1 MAIFVGTFTLDGAL
15 SVAGDTGADAPKVA
29 AAVASLVDK
38 SLLWTSDLSG
48 SIYHRLPETTRAYAA
63 AKLAEAGETG
73 TVARRHALHYANL
86 FKSDTIRAT
95 AFGIKDMS
103 ASAPHLG
110 NVRAALEWSF
120 STAGDTAIGI
130 ELAARSAPL
139 FLGFSLLSECE
150 RWCER
155 GLAALQETDRGT
167 LRELA
172 LQEGLSIS
180 SMFTRG
186 NSEEVRAAI
195 EQGLGLAEALGDR
208 QHQLHLLAGL
218 NIFLTRI
225 GDFRPA
231 LAVAERSVPIARE
244 IGDAAGIIMSE
255 WMLGVSH
262 HLVGDQAAAQRHCKF
277 GLELAAA
284 SGHVHVD
291 FFGYDH
297 RVRALVA
304 LARVLWLRG
313 MPERA
318 LKVAHQAIEEA
329 AARNHPVTVCIS
341 YIYTIPVFLWTGD
354 LDGAQ
359 ERIERLIA
367 HAAKYSLGP
376 YQAVG
381 LALKGEL
388 LIARGQPLLGIELLQ
403 GALRTLR
410 AERHNILR
418 PVFCRALAEGLARRG
433 QSDAAATAIAEAL
446 ELDERAGQTV
456 DFPDLL
462 RARAEIIIAAPQ
474 PDLAAAE
481 EALVRSLEWARK
493 QSALGWELRAAIPLA
508 RLWAQHRRAS
518 DAQHVLAGI
527 YQRFTEGFETPDLRA
542 ARRLLDEL
550 EHMSDGTAPVYPAVD
565 PGI

>member
-1 MAIFVGTFTLDGAL
+1 
-15 SVAGDTGADAPKVA
+15 
-29 AAVASLVDK
+29 
-38 SLLWTSDLSG
+38 
-48 SIYHRLPETTRAYAA
+48 
-63 AKLAEAGETG
+63 
-73 TVARRHALHYANL
+73 
-86 FKSDTIRAT
+86 
-95 AFGIKDMS
+95 
-103 ASAPHLG
+103 
-110 NVRAALEWSF
+110 
-120 STAGDTAIGI
+120 
-130 ELAARSAPL
+130 
-139 FLGFSLLSECE
+139 
-150 RWCER
+150 
-155 GLAALQETDRGT
+155 
-167 LRELA
+167 
-172 LQEGLSIS
+172 
-180 SMFTRG
+180 MFTRG
-186 NSEEVRAAI
+186 NSEEVRTAI

-218 NIFLTRI
+218 NIFLIRT

-262 HLVGDQAAAQRHCKF
+262 HLVGDQAAAERHCKV

-284 SGHVHVD
+284 SGDVHVD

-304 LARVLWLRG
+304 RARALWLRG
-313 MPERA
+313 LPERA
-318 LKVAHQAIEEA
+318 LKVAHQAIDEA

-367 HAAKYSLGP
+367 HAAKYSLRP
-376 YQAVG
+376 YHAVG

-410 AERHNILR
+410 AERHDILR
-418 PVFCRALAEGLARRG
+418 PTFCRALAEGLARCG

-446 ELDERAGQTV
+446 EFDERAGQTV

-462 RARAEIIIAAPQ
+462 RAQAEIVIARPQ
-474 PDLAAAE
+474 PDIAAAE
-481 EALVRSLEWARK
+481 ETLVRSLEWAHK

-508 RLWAQHRRAS
+508 RLWAQHGRAS
-518 DAQHVLAGI
+518 DARHLLAGI
-527 YQRFTEGFETPDLRA
+527 YQRFTEGFETPDLTV
-542 ARRLLDEL
+542 ARRLLEEL
-550 EHMSDGTAPVYPAVD
+550 KHPSNGTAPAVD